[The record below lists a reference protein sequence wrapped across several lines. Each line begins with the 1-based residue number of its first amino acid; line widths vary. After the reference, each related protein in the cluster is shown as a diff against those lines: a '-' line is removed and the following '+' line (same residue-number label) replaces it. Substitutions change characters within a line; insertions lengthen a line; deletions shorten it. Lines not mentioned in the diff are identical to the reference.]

1 VDYGRAL
8 EDGKLVPCRLNQP
21 GHRQLHKPLQVA
33 APKDATETVPVHPV
47 TLDVVA
53 MDQTPSVAE
62 LNTQKHLTAVTPTVT
77 VNCIPSAVYIDTC
90 IEALH

>member
-1 VDYGRAL
+1 M
-8 EDGKLVPCRLNQP
+8 
-21 GHRQLHKPLQVA
+21 A
-33 APKDATETVPVHPV
+33 APKDATETVPVLGRTWPV

-53 MDQTPSVAE
+53 RDQTPNVAE

>member
-1 VDYGRAL
+1 M
-8 EDGKLVPCRLNQP
+8 
-21 GHRQLHKPLQVA
+21 A
-33 APKDATETVPVHPV
+33 APKDATETVPVHRRTWAV

-53 MDQTPSVAE
+53 RDQTPSVAE
-62 LNTQKHLTAVTPTVT
+62 LNTQKHLTAVTSTVT